1 MNWMPSSRVTMEPL
15 TVPPVNLYPIH
26 ATWSTGHHAQGPR
39 ARAVGAADATGRP
52 APVARRS
59 VAILLQQS
67 RVAAHLSQQELAAAA
82 SIPVKTIRGIE
93 SGELLFP
100 RRKITET
107 LSKCLGVDLNI
118 ES

>member
-1 MNWMPSSRVTMEPL
+1 MNWMPSSRVVMVPL
-15 TVPPVNLYPIH
+15 MIPPDNLYPIH
-26 ATWSTGHHAQGPR
+26 ATWSTGHHIQGPYSR
-39 ARAVGAADATGRP
+39 AAGAADMTSRP

-67 RVAAHLSQQELAAAA
+67 RVAAHMSQKELATAA
-82 SIPVKTIRGIE
+82 SVPVRTIRDIE

-107 LSKCLGVDLNI
+107 LSKCLGVDLNT